1 MTSTAKPEYWSLLG
15 LKPDSDPS
23 QLKRAFRREA
33 RKWHPDLNIND
44 VNAEERFKLVNEA
57 YAVLSDPVKKAEWE
71 NSKKLDLEF
80 DLNTL
85 RISDLPDEE
94 QESSPAA
101 DIYATLKKKSTLS
114 KVKAGLVENQVV
126 EDNVN
131 HSDKLRS
138 MLKGME

>member
-1 MTSTAKPEYWSLLG
+1 M
-15 LKPDSDPS
+15 
-23 QLKRAFRREA
+23 
-33 RKWHPDLNIND
+33 
-44 VNAEERFKLVNEA
+44 
-57 YAVLSDPVKKAEWE
+57 
-71 NSKKLDLEF
+71 
-80 DLNTL
+80 
-85 RISDLPDEE
+85 PDEE
-94 QESSPAA
+94 QESSPAG